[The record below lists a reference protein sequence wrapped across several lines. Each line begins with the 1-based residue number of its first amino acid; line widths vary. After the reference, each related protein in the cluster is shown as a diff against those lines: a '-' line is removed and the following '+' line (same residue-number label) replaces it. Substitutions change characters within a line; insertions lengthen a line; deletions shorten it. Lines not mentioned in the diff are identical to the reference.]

1 MNIELKEVIKQV
13 LLTSHPVGSLF
24 FTKDNRNPD
33 EILFGGGGVTKWKQ
47 IEGRFIYGASASHP
61 IGQTGGE
68 ESHQLTES
76 EMPNHTHQ
84 GFYWAKEEP
93 GWEIDLNVG
102 IVGMYQSACNFYIKY
117 NNGVLHQGT
126 KVRVPAVPS
135 NNSTTGSTNWLVPFV
150 NADYNATGTMIADGG
165 NTNYLRTLLTRSK
178 DKITVNLWNS
188 NSVAT
193 GETYWTIQAMGRWK

>member
-68 ESHQLTES
+68 ESHTLTVGETPAHS
-76 EMPNHTHQ
+76 HTR
-84 GFYWAKEEP
+84 GTM
-93 GWEIDLNVG
+93 EITGNIAG
-102 IVGMYQSACNFYIKY
+102 
-117 NNGVLHQGT
+117 NNGNTTQTCWNNWSGAFHTGT
-126 KVRVPAVPS
+126 L
-135 NNSTTGSTNWLVPFV
+135 NGT
-150 NADYNATGTMIADGG
+150 ATGYVTPDQS
-165 NTNYLRTLLTRSK
+165 NTDPRFSIGFTASK
-178 DKITVNLWNS
+178 GW
-188 NSVAT
+188 T
-193 GETYWTIQAMGRWK
+193 GETSSVGNSQPHNNLPPFAVYAIWERIE

>member
-102 IVGMYQSACNFYIKY
+102 TVGYGLTWQGVGGSLTEGKGAGDPLKCLRVAKTGGSQPH
-117 NNGVLHQGT
+117 NNL
-126 KVRVPAVPS
+126 PPFAVYAI
-135 NNSTTGSTNWLVPFV
+135 WER
-150 NADYNATGTMIADGG
+150 I
-165 NTNYLRTLLTRSK
+165 
-178 DKITVNLWNS
+178 
-188 NSVAT
+188 
-193 GETYWTIQAMGRWK
+193 E